1 MMILTSFS
9 LLIPAFSL
17 VYNPHP
23 LSLMLRLVHNAPLPI
38 LADA

>member
-1 MMILTSFS
+1 MQILTAFA

-23 LSLMLRLVHNAPLPI
+23 LTLMLHLVHNAPLPNI
-38 LADA
+38 HL